1 MENTRFVL
9 SEKSSSVFHFDRKSL
24 TVMKTRVGNTFP
36 LSLPYGYLK
45 MSTRDG
51 PSHGLGQ
58 VDSDLESEQ
67 GLNLFLLAERRLK
80 ILFKCALKI
89 PEKSALWCFI
99 HKSKHFNIELTNR
112 SSLAPKNFNR
122 VESLSTTHVSFLL

>member
-45 MSTRDG
+45 MSIRDG

-67 GLNLFLLAERRLK
+67 GLNLFILADRRLK

-89 PEKSALWCFI
+89 HLKRVLFGASFT
-99 HKSKHFNIELTNR
+99 KVNISILN
-112 SSLAPKNFNR
+112 
-122 VESLSTTHVSFLL
+122 